1 MSVGFVDPRF
11 PVRVSNNLAYPGP
24 GTASEAAAQ
33 PDRYEPAGP
42 GAPQLRAVLV
52 AIRGGG
58 LTRGDLTA
66 ASIVELCCEYQHLAV
81 FLVKSIDLT
90 RRGAAGIRTGAGD
103 FRGHRDGDGPPGRP
117 GPDAGLPLD
126 HRAGAAAARPPDRAC
141 DRRRLDR
148 DGARRAAVAGAAP
161 RRFGQVVGVA
171 IGALGIWLLA
181 GAT

>member
-81 FLVKSIDLT
+81 FLVKSLDLT
-90 RRGAAGIRTGAGD
+90 QRG
-103 FRGHRDGDGPPGRP
+103 P
-117 GPDAGLPLD
+117 
-126 HRAGAAAARPPDRAC
+126 GAAA
-141 DRRRLDR
+141 LDSTVQALHS
-148 DGARRAAVAGAAP
+148 DPESVPCP
-161 RRFGQVVGVA
+161 R
-171 IGALGIWLLA
+171 
-181 GAT
+181 